1 MKLISLVIL
10 SLFLLTSCGS
20 SKKASSYTPKKTNSK
35 NKATAIVSDA
45 KSYIGTRYR
54 TGGTT
59 KKGMDCSGLVYTA
72 FNNNGVKMHR
82 TSFDM
87 SKQGRPVKTKEVKK
101 GDLLFFKTR
110 KSSRSINHV
119 GVVSKVSNGS
129 IYFIHSSSSKGVI
142 ESSLKSDY
150 WSKSFKFA
158 KRIL

>member
-1 MKLISLVIL
+1 MKLIYLLLI
-10 SLFLLTSCGS
+10 SLFLFTSCGS
-20 SKKASSYTPKKTNSK
+20 SKKTTSYTPKKINSK
-35 NKATAIVSDA
+35 NKVSAIVNDA

-54 TGGTT
+54 TGGVT

-72 FNNNGVKMHR
+72 FNDNGVKLYR

-87 SKQGRPVKTKEVKK
+87 SKQGKPIKTKEVRK

-119 GVVSKVSNGS
+119 GVVSKVNNGT

-142 ESSLKSDY
+142 ESNLKTDY

-158 KRIL
+158 KRVL